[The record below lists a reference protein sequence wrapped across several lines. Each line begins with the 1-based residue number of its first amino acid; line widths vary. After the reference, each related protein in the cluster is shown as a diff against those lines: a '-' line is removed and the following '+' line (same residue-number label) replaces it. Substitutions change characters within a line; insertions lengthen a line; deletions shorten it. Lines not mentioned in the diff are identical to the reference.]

1 MNLSHLPRHHIPNS
15 DSRPG
20 LGMPKIPILANIS
33 LSTKLILLVVIPLAL
48 TLVVTLLLAVTGLN
62 RLASMTST
70 ERLQDEILLVDKH
83 FELLEKEIERAADDI
98 AQDPAFLA
106 MVRGSDQLGTR
117 SIVLSSLVNL
127 GLQHLEV
134 FDRNGVSFGHEHHST
149 MEPGSNTLMELNA
162 IEVGE
167 IETTKLLQTPN
178 GWFFVSLRSLNDS
191 EGYLGRIVAGKLVD
205 FDALTELNS
214 GRSDPVLTSLGE
226 VDQLIATS
234 FKPNVNNMES
244 PITPDPEYVGVA
256 RRGQTVVAS
265 VLVDGKNVRTAYAP
279 VGFGSG
285 SRGLFAVS
293 LTKTL
298 GVSIRNQLIADHVIV
313 VAALSLLV
321 LGLGYMVTWT
331 ITKRIL
337 RLRDGAVEIG
347 NGNLSFR
354 IEENTNDEMGT
365 LAREFNL
372 MSDRLKDKTDRL
384 EQANQDP
391 ERRVLERT
399 GELQQANVQLMEA
412 QAELVRTEKFG
423 ALGLRSWVLPRR

>member
-1 MNLSHLPRHHIPNS
+1 MNHPHLPHHHIPNS

-48 TLVVTLLLAVTGLN
+48 TLVVTLLLTVTGLN

-70 ERLQDEILLVDKH
+70 ERLQDEIFLVDKH

-106 MVRGSDQLGTR
+106 MVGGSDHLGTR
-117 SIVLSSLVNL
+117 SIVLFSLVNL

-149 MEPGSNTLMELNA
+149 IELGSNILMELNA
-162 IEVGE
+162 IGVGE
-167 IETTKLLQTPN
+167 IETKLLQTPN
-178 GWFFVSLRSLNDS
+178 GWLFVSLRSLNDS

-205 FDALTELNS
+205 FDALTELNF
-214 GRSDPVLTSLGE
+214 GRSDPVLTLLGE
-226 VDQLIATS
+226 DDQVIATS
-234 FKPNVNNMES
+234 FQANANDLES
-244 PITPDPEYVGVA
+244 PITTDPEYVGVA
-256 RRGQTVVAS
+256 RKGQTVGAS
-265 VLVDGKNVRTAYAP
+265 ALVDGKNVRTAYAP
-279 VGFGSG
+279 VGFGRG
-285 SRGLFAVS
+285 SRGVFAVS
-293 LTKTL
+293 LTKTP
-298 GVSIRNQLIADHVIV
+298 GVSLRNQLIADHVIV
-313 VAALSLLV
+313 VATLSLPV

-354 IEENTNDEMGT
+354 IEENTIDEMGT

-372 MSDRLKDKTDRL
+372 LSDRLKDKTDQL
-384 EQANQDP
+384 EQVNQDP

-412 QAELVRTEKFG
+412 QAELVRTEKSG
-423 ALGLRSWVLPRR
+423 ALGLKSWVLPRR

>member
-1 MNLSHLPRHHIPNS
+1 M
-15 DSRPG
+15 
-20 LGMPKIPILANIS
+20 
-33 LSTKLILLVVIPLAL
+33 
-48 TLVVTLLLAVTGLN
+48 
-62 RLASMTST
+62 
-70 ERLQDEILLVDKH
+70 
-83 FELLEKEIERAADDI
+83 
-98 AQDPAFLA
+98 
-106 MVRGSDQLGTR
+106 
-117 SIVLSSLVNL
+117 
-127 GLQHLEV
+127 
-134 FDRNGVSFGHEHHST
+134 
-149 MEPGSNTLMELNA
+149 
-162 IEVGE
+162 
-167 IETTKLLQTPN
+167 
-178 GWFFVSLRSLNDS
+178 
-191 EGYLGRIVAGKLVD
+191 
-205 FDALTELNS
+205 
-214 GRSDPVLTSLGE
+214 
-226 VDQLIATS
+226 
-234 FKPNVNNMES
+234 
-244 PITPDPEYVGVA
+244 GVA

-279 VGFGSG
+279 VGFGRG
-285 SRGLFAVS
+285 SRGVFAVS
-293 LTKTL
+293 LTKTP
-298 GVSIRNQLIADHVIV
+298 GVSLRNQLIADHVIV

-372 MSDRLKDKTDRL
+372 MSDRLKDKTDQL

>member
-1 MNLSHLPRHHIPNS
+1 MIETASAS
-15 DSRPG
+15 
-20 LGMPKIPILANIS
+20 ATNI
-33 LSTKLILLVVIPLAL
+33 
-48 TLVVTLLLAVTGLN
+48 
-62 RLASMTST
+62 M
-70 ERLQDEILLVDKH
+70 
-83 FELLEKEIERAADDI
+83 
-98 AQDPAFLA
+98 
-106 MVRGSDQLGTR
+106 
-117 SIVLSSLVNL
+117 
-127 GLQHLEV
+127 
-134 FDRNGVSFGHEHHST
+134 HHST

-205 FDALTELNS
+205 FDALTELNF

-372 MSDRLKDKTDRL
+372 MSDRLKDKTDQL
-384 EQANQDP
+384 EQANQDL
-391 ERRVLERT
+391 EHRVLERT
-399 GELQQANVQLMEA
+399 GEL
-412 QAELVRTEKFG
+412 
-423 ALGLRSWVLPRR
+423 